1 MAKEFDDDIEAMSL
15 NWGEKSGLQ
24 MYRNYT
30 KAFDN
35 SAEQRFAKEVD
46 DEGFDGM
53 RLTQVCAI
61 LAYEDARFFLP
72 VVVCGFADEILLATF
87 KAAVP
92 AKIPGGVK
100 DLFGQYGPIS
110 TLNQRTKIA
119 YTRSC

>member
-53 RLTQVCAI
+53 RLTKVCAI
-61 LAYEDARFFLP
+61 LAYEDARFFCLWLFAASPTRYFWQRSRLP
-72 VVVCGFADEILLATF
+72 CRR
-87 KAAVP
+87 KSP
-92 AKIPGGVK
+92 AE
-100 DLFGQYGPIS
+100 
-110 TLNQRTKIA
+110 
-119 YTRSC
+119 